1 MLIFLPFTGFVVN
14 RQNIFYKKRGRRH
27 PPGSLYGTR
36 RMHMSPEFPSFIYL
50 DHNATTP
57 IDPKAAEAMIPFM
70 EKEFGNPS
78 TSYTLGTRAKE
89 KLEQSRDQMAQLLG
103 CAKHEVIF
111 TSGGTESNNAVL
123 KGIVDLKCPEDFH
136 LITSAIEHPAILNPA
151 LFLEELGVQVTVLSV
166 DRFGRVDPDDVR
178 YAMRPNTRLI
188 SVMLANNETGTL
200 QPVQEISQIAREHG
214 ILLHTDAAQAV
225 GKIPVHVDELGVDF
239 LSVAGHKLYGP
250 KGIGAL
256 FIREGRGLHP
266 LIHGAGQEMGK
277 RAGTENVMLSVGLGM
292 ACQVAR
298 EQLKKEM
305 EDMRALRDQLERR
318 LFEELD
324 DLVLNGHP
332 TERLP
337 NTLNISVAGLE
348 GKKILDGLPTVLA
361 STGAAC
367 HDGSIAIS
375 HVLSAMGV
383 APEVG
388 MGALRLTV
396 GRSNTPEQI
405 EEAAELIIHRVKEL
419 NP

>member
-1 MLIFLPFTGFVVN
+1 MNLEPD
-14 RQNIFYKKRGRRH
+14 
-27 PPGSLYGTR
+27 P
-36 RMHMSPEFPSFIYL
+36 FIYL

-57 IDPKAAEAMIPFM
+57 IAPEAAEAMMPFL

-78 TSYTLGTRAKE
+78 SPYSLGTRARERLE
-89 KLEQSRDQMAQLLG
+89 KSRGQVAQLLG
-103 CAKHEVIF
+103 CADHEVIF

-123 KGIVDLKCPEDFH
+123 KGIIDFKRPKDFH

-151 LFLEELGVQVTVLSV
+151 LFLEELGVQVTILSP
-166 DRFGRVDPDDVR
+166 DRFGRVNPEDVLQ
-178 YAMRPNTRLI
+178 AIKSNTCLI

-200 QPVQEISQIAREHG
+200 QPVQEISQIAREQG
-214 ILLHTDAAQAV
+214 IPLHTDAAQAV
-225 GKIPVHVDELGVDF
+225 GKIPVNVHELGVDF

-256 FIREGRGLHP
+256 FIREGRDLCP

-277 RAGTENVMLSVGLGM
+277 RAGTENVMLSVGLGV
-292 ACQVAR
+292 ACQLAR
-298 EQLKKEM
+298 ERLSEEM
-305 EDMRALRDQLERR
+305 AQVSALRGRLEKR
-318 LFEELD
+318 LFGEID
-324 DLVLNGHP
+324 GLVLNGHP

-337 NTLNISVAGLE
+337 NTLNISVPRIE

-367 HDGSIAIS
+367 HDRSVALS

-383 APEVG
+383 EPEVG

-396 GRSNTPEQI
+396 GRSNTPQQI
-405 EEAAELIIHRVKEL
+405 EEAAELIINRVKEL
-419 NP
+419 KNS